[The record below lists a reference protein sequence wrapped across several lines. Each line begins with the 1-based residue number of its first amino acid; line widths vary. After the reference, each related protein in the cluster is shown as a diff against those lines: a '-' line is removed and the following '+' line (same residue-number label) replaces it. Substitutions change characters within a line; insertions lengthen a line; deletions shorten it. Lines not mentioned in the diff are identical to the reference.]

1 MQFSLTELWSVMGP
15 LAKGVVLVLGGMS
28 LLSFTVAVEKWLSL
42 RRAAKESARFL
53 ITWREELVQ
62 RGYAVATDIS
72 GPYPHS
78 HVAYIVATG
87 TQVLQGTVDPTLRFM
102 AYDRAVRQVV
112 LATRATFR
120 QGLGL
125 LATIGSTAPFV
136 GLFGT
141 VIGIVNAFQRM
152 AVTGQGGLGTVSAGI
167 AEALV
172 TTAFGIFVAIPAVW
186 LFNALTQQISALTT
200 EMECAAEE
208 LAVLALSEC
217 QPSEIDNGSHQEIIR
232 SMYHGD

>member
-1 MQFSLTELWSVMGP
+1 MQFSLVELWSVMGP

-28 LLSFTVAVEKWLSL
+28 VLSFTVAVENWLSL
-42 RRAAKESARFL
+42 RRATKESARFL
-53 ITWREELVQ
+53 ITWREVLAQ
-62 RGYAVATDIS
+62 RGYAVAMEIT
-72 GPYPHS
+72 GQYPHS
-78 HVAYIVATG
+78 HVAHIVATG
-87 TQVLQGTVDPTLRFM
+87 TQALQGTVDPTLRFM

-120 QGLGL
+120 KGLGF
-125 LATIGSTAPFV
+125 LATVGSTAPFV

-167 AEALV
+167 TEALV

-186 LFNALTQQISALTT
+186 LFNALTQQIGTLTT
-200 EMECAAEE
+200 EMECTAEE
-208 LAVLALSEC
+208 LAILALGEC
-217 QPSEIDNGSHQEIIR
+217 QPGEAQHLLAAKK
-232 SMYHGD
+232 